1 MKTQVTVEELSLDES
16 SPEPKKKPRRAR
28 ITSRRKRTSKARSTG
43 RTGAGK
49 KIRGE
54 EAFPPEQDNSH
65 PTRAEGVA
73 LSPVSS
79 TAVVEPSVIS
89 LDVENRFM
97 EAIEAQEQPSDSPV
111 ASGSDT
117 ATLDNFEV
125 TACENAADE
134 LQASSEIPA
143 QDNAEAVVA
152 ATSED
157 PALVLQQNRFL
168 LVMTTFWNLLM
179 ARLTVVWNWTQQK
192 LRSQGKKRLR
202 VCESVS
208 LGEKRFVAVIQV
220 DGEQFLVGGSSS
232 SVATLAHLERPREF
246 SSVFQQH
253 CEQDFSRA

>member
-54 EAFPPEQDNSH
+54 EAFSPEQDNSN
-65 PTRAEGVA
+65 PTTAGGVA

-97 EAIEAQEQPSDSPV
+97 GAIEAQEQPNDSP

-117 ATLDNFEV
+117 ATPDNFEV

-143 QDNAEAVVA
+143 QDNAEAVAA